1 MQNGCAKFMISN
13 VFSFAFFLSA
23 KLAVID
29 VSMTTSTTKVIARV
43 IDKRVVYVYGHIV
56 STLK

>member
-1 MQNGCAKFMISN
+1 MQNACAKFMISN

-29 VSMTTSTTKVIARV
+29 VSMTTSTTKVIAKV
-43 IDKRVVYVYGHIV
+43 IDNRVVSAYGH
-56 STLK
+56 TGDAHK